1 MAYCLRR
8 LVNIAIMTVTYKLT
22 RNPVLGTGIFL
33 VYIKVAPRGTKTINM
48 TGYYFNLLYP
58 LIDKPTRVTDS
69 SATLIDN
76 IFTNELC
83 HNLTCGILF
92 NDISDHLPIFV
103 LCEYNIKRNIVKEF
117 QHIRKI
123 TEDTLASL
131 SNELSQQSWDNV
143 LNINDVNQ
151 AYDNFLYI
159 FIDIFKKHC
168 PLKRVSRKSYTSKN
182 LGSPKV

>member
-1 MAYCLRR
+1 MT
-8 LVNIAIMTVTYKLT
+8 LVIIYQ
-22 RNPVLGTGIFL
+22 F
-33 VYIKVAPRGTKTINM
+33 
-48 TGYYFNLLYP
+48 
-58 LIDKPTRVTDS
+58 
-69 SATLIDN
+69 
-76 IFTNELC
+76 
-83 HNLTCGILF
+83 
-92 NDISDHLPIFV
+92 FV

-168 PLKRVSRKSYTSKN
+168 PLKRVSRKSYTSKK
-182 LGSPKV
+182 P